1 MRIADVADLSPMM
14 RVERL
19 EDRTLLAAGELDPTF
34 GNSGKVILTLGNPV
48 INFTSVAVQTNG
60 KIVAAGSYFDTQ
72 AHTSGFL
79 VARFKKDGT
88 LDKTFDGDGIV
99 QTAFPNFDDSIGSP
113 VSLALQ
119 SDGKIIVVGTAISSS
134 SGTTNGDFAL
144 ARYHVNGSLDESFDG
159 DGKLTTDF
167 GAHDTAFGVAI
178 QSDGKIVV
186 VGDTATITRADFAL
200 ARYNRDGTLDA
211 SFDSDGK
218 QTTNFGDS
226 SIPEFGGSDDFA
238 RSVAVLSD
246 GEIVVAGYT
255 FNSRSTNGFS
265 LARYTNDGQLNASFG
280 RDGKVT
286 TAFHSFEDRATDV
299 AIQSDGKI
307 VVVGSSFHAQTLN
320 YELAVARYNA
330 DGTLDSSFG
339 SDGRETTAFPV
350 FALAKSVAVR
360 SDGKI
365 NVAGDFGSSFGI
377 VRYNANGTLD
387 SSFGTGGSGL
397 TQIDFG
403 EENGSRGYGVA
414 VQSDGNLVVAG
425 YLQNGRHTDAALARF
440 VGSSE
445 ILSLPAEDGTAQVFL
460 IDGVVHLR
468 RSRNSRDLTAPVAV
482 TNLETLRIQGSG
494 HSDRLTLDRSLDAFP
509 GSILFNGGDGNDFL
523 DARAVGL
530 NVTFNGGAG
539 NDTFLGGGGIDVAN
553 GGQGNDSLSGGTGDD
568 SLLGGGGRDTING
581 DSGNDVID
589 GGEEDDLLFG
599 SKGNDSL
606 RGGNGNDTIYGGAG
620 DDLLIGSAGNDF
632 LFGESGTDT
641 LLGDSGNDLIYGGIG
656 NDVINPGSGRKTI
669 LDTIRIIDTSF
680 TFDFD
685 SLLAGIL

>member
-1 MRIADVADLSPMM
+1 MRAVDVGNPSSMM
-14 RVERL
+14 PVERL

-34 GNSGKVILTLGNPV
+34 GIGGKVILTLGDAV
-48 INFTSVAVQTNG
+48 INFTSIAVQTDG
-60 KIVAAGSYFDTQ
+60 MIVAAGSYLDAQ
-72 AHTSGFL
+72 ANTSGIL
-79 VARFKKDGT
+79 IARYKKDGT

-99 QTAFPNFDDSIGSP
+99 QANFPNFDSP
-113 VSLALQ
+113 IHYPASLALQ
-119 SDGKIIVVGTAISSS
+119 SDGKIIVAGTTLRSSS
-134 SGTTNGDFAL
+134 STNGDFAL
-144 ARYHVNGSLDESFDG
+144 ARYHVDGSLDESFDG

-167 GAHDTAFGVAI
+167 GAHETAFGVAI

-186 VGDTATITRADFAL
+186 VGDTSTITRADFAL
-200 ARYNRDGTLDA
+200 ARYNSDGTLDA
-211 SFDSDGK
+211 SFDDDGK

-226 SIPEFGGSDDFA
+226 SVPDFGGSDDFA

-246 GEIVVAGYT
+246 GGIVVAGYT

-265 LARYTNDGQLNASFG
+265 LARYTSDGQLNTSLG

-286 TAFHSFEDRATDV
+286 TAFHSFADQATDV

-307 VVVGSSFHAQTLN
+307 VVVGSSFHVQTLT
-320 YELAVARYNA
+320 YELAMARYNA

-339 SDGRETTAFPV
+339 SDGRETTLFPV
-350 FALAKSVAVR
+350 FALAKSIAVQ

-387 SSFGTGGSGL
+387 ASFGTGGSGL
-397 TQIDFG
+397 TQIGFG

-414 VQSDGNLVVAG
+414 VQNDGNLVVAG
-425 YLQNGRHTDAALARF
+425 YLQNGSHTDAVLARF
-440 VGSSE
+440 VGNSE
-445 ILSLPAEDGTAQVFL
+445 ILSLPAEGGTALVFL

-468 RSRNSRDLTAPVAV
+468 RSRNSRDLTAPVAL
-482 TNLETLRIQGSG
+482 TNLETLRIEGSG
-494 HSDRLTLDRSLDAFP
+494 HTDRLTLDRSLATFQ
-509 GSILFNGGDGNDFL
+509 GSILFSGGDGNDYL
-523 DARAVGL
+523 DGRAVGL
-530 NVTFNGGAG
+530 HVTFNGGAG
-539 NDTFLGGGGIDVAN
+539 NDTFLGGNGNDLSDGGS
-553 GGQGNDSLSGGTGDD
+553 GNDSLSGGPGND

-581 DSGNDVID
+581 DSDNDVID
-589 GGEEDDLLFG
+589 GGEGDDLLFG

-641 LLGDSGNDLIYGGIG
+641 LLGNSGNDLIYGGIG
-656 NDVINPGSGRKTI
+656 NDVINPGSGRKAI
-669 LDTIRIIDTSF
+669 LDAIRVIDTSF